1 MLIDSFLFY
10 TEPVLAEMRMRYYHQ
25 VVDRFVVVEADHS
38 FTMQPHAAEF
48 PAVYRALPDDI
59 RRKVVYEYLPIDP
72 TPIIN
77 SDGKSQGRHVE
88 RMARTRSAEIFRD
101 LDPQGILTMNDVDEF
116 WDLRRL
122 PEALATVERTGRLC
136 WVQQYRVCFIDW
148 VGRLNGW
155 PGTKMGRID
164 QLPEDIME
172 FYCSKNKSW
181 GSFPD
186 LIEAG
191 WHLTIMGDEAS
202 KARQISAKREGPGWE
217 QKIGKT
223 SCEISSTVFANG
235 WNTVVKKSKMRA
247 DKVGVDQID
256 PDLINI
262 AQEFPVLWSG
272 SITP

>member
-1 MLIDSFLFY
+1 MFIDSFLFY
-10 TEPVLAEMRMRYYHQ
+10 TEPVLAEMRMRYYHS
-25 VVDRFVVVEADHS
+25 VVDRFVIVEADHS

-48 PAVYRALPDDI
+48 DAVYKSLPDDI
-59 RRKVVYEYLPIDP
+59 KRKIVYEYLHIDP
-72 TPIIN
+72 TPVIDC
-77 SDGKSQGRHVE
+77 DGKTQGRHVE

-101 LDPQGILTMNDVDEF
+101 LDPHGVLTMNDVDEF

-122 PEALATVERTGRLC
+122 PEAMATVERTGRLC

-155 PGTKMGRID
+155 PGTKMGLID
-164 QLPEDIME
+164 QLPADIME

-223 SCEISSTVFANG
+223 SHEISSTVFANG

-247 DKVGVDQID
+247 DKVGVDNID
-256 PDLINI
+256 PVLVSI
-262 AQEFPVLWSG
+262 AQDFPVLWSNN
-272 SITP
+272 IRP